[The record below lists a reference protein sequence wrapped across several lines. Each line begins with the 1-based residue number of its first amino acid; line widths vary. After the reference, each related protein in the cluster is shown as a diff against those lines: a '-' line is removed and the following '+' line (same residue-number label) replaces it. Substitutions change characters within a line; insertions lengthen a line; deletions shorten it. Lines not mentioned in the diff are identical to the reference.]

1 MMSVRTLVRLTVPRP
16 PVSRPPV
23 SRPGL
28 SSWAAIFVLVGV
40 GLSAAAQAPAPEAQV
55 PTTSL
60 PATQRPDVLILQ
72 PKADETVF
80 GTVEVVAEVL
90 SAEEIAEVVFIVDGR
105 EVARV
110 SEPPFRTEVDVG
122 QDNVEHTFEVIAL
135 SVSGTEGRSLRTTPS
150 ITVDEKLD
158 LELQQLYVT
167 VTQDGERVLHL
178 LRDSFRILDDGEPQ
192 EIVTFEPGDVPLTA
206 AILVDASFSMKGNRL
221 RMAVQGARRFVE
233 EMKELDE
240 ASLILFSDRLLYATD
255 FTDDPQHLTQALSE
269 VRAGGGTAINDHLYL
284 ALKRLEAEQGRR
296 VVILLTDG
304 VDIES
309 TLDMEEVLWMVGR
322 SQALVYWIR
331 VLDDDAGLSRFT
343 AWRNA
348 EGHRQELAQLA
359 QAVTESG
366 GRIVNIQDLDQSEEV
381 FQEILRELREQYV
394 LGYYPTRNVNDGSWH
409 EVQVQIL
416 DGAGYDVRTRE
427 GYIDF

>member
-1 MMSVRTLVRLTVPRP
+1 M
-16 PVSRPPV
+16 
-23 SRPGL
+23 
-28 SSWAAIFVLVGV
+28 
-40 GLSAAAQAPAPEAQV
+40 
-55 PTTSL
+55 
-60 PATQRPDVLILQ
+60 LILQ

-122 QDNVEHTFEVIAL
+122 QDNVEHTFEVIAI
-135 SVSGTEGRSLRTTPS
+135 SVLGTAGRSLRTTPS
-150 ITVDEKLD
+150 ITVDEKPD

-167 VTQDGERVLHL
+167 VTRDGERALHL
-178 LRDSFRILDDGEPQ
+178 LRDSFRILDDGESQ

-206 AILVDASFSMKGNRL
+206 AILVDASFSMKGERL
-221 RMAVQGARRFVE
+221 RMAVHGARRFVE

-255 FTDDPQHLTQALSE
+255 FTDDPQQLTQALTE

-309 TLDMEEVLWMVGR
+309 TLDMDEVLWMVGR

-366 GRIVNIQDLDQSEEV
+366 GRIVNIQGLEQSEEV

-409 EVQVQIL
+409 KVQVQIL
-416 DGAGYDVRTRE
+416 DGADYDVRTRE